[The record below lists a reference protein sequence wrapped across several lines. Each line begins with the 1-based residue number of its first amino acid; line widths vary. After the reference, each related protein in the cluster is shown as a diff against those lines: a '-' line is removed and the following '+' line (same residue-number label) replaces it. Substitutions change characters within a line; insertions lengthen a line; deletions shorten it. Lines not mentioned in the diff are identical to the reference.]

1 MKDRMKAIVFEDG
14 HRFELKDVP
23 LPQPEEKDV
32 LIKVDTCGVC
42 GSG

>member
-1 MKDRMKAIVFEDG
+1 MKDRMKAIVFEG
-14 HRFELKDVP
+14 KHKFGLKDVP
-23 LPQPEEKDV
+23 VPQPEEKEV